1 MNSKE
6 RHDARYHRRVSK
18 RLAKKNAKLSRLG
31 GYDDVFS
38 YEKLYDAFY
47 VCERGVRWKCSV
59 QKYEATLPISIYK
72 LYETM
77 HNRKFKP
84 MGFLE
89 FDIHERGKLRHIRA
103 LTIAERCIQRTLCDN
118 YLLPLL
124 EPKLIYDNGAS
135 IRGKGIDFSIRRL
148 KCHLSRYYRKYHT
161 NDGYV
166 LQYDFSSYFDNID
179 HKILLK
185 LIKPHIPD
193 EEIFSVVQKM
203 VECFGDNGL
212 GLGSQVSQIAAI
224 FYPTILD
231 RYIKETLKISG
242 YVRYMDD
249 GILICNTLEDVNQCK
264 IALMNLCKDLNITLN
279 TKKFV
284 VGKLSKPFIFLKKR
298 IIFTETGKIIIR
310 IGRESVIQAR
320 RRLKKFYKKVLD
332 PTNNFTFEHLHHCY
346 KCWIGMAESYKN
358 YHIVRNYKKLFSN
371 IYSSY
376 VGGGI
381 LRYD

>member
-47 VCERGVRWKCSV
+47 LCEKGVRWKCSV

-103 LTIAERCIQRTLCDN
+103 LTIAERCVQRSLCDH
-118 YLLPLL
+118 YLSPLL
-124 EPKLIYDNGAS
+124 DPKLIYDNGAS
-135 IRGKGIDFSIRRL
+135 IQGKGIDFSLRRL

-161 NDGYV
+161 NEGYV
-166 LQYDFSSYFDNID
+166 LQYDFSSYFDSID
-179 HKILLK
+179 HELL
-185 LIKPHIPD
+185 LQQLKPLIPD
-193 EEIFSVVQKM
+193 HDIFSVVQRM
-203 VECFGDNGL
+203 IECFGDKGL

-224 FYPTILD
+224 FYPIVID
-231 RYIKETLKISG
+231 RYIKETLKVSG

-249 GILICNTLEDVNQCK
+249 GILICHTLDEITECK
-264 IALMNLCKDLNITLN
+264 NALIALCKDLNITLN

-284 VGKLSKPFIFLKKR
+284 VNKLSRTFIFLKKR
-298 IIFTETGKIIIR
+298 IFLTETGKIIMRVGRDSAIR
-310 IGRESVIQAR
+310 AR
-320 RRLKKFYKKVLD
+320 RRLKKFYRKFID
-332 PTNNFTFEHLHHCY
+332 PRSAFTFDHLCQCY
-346 KCWIGMAESYKN
+346 KCWVGIVKNYKN
-358 YHIVRNYKKLFSN
+358 YHIVKNYKMLFSN

-376 VGGGI
+376 IGGVV
-381 LRYD
+381 YND